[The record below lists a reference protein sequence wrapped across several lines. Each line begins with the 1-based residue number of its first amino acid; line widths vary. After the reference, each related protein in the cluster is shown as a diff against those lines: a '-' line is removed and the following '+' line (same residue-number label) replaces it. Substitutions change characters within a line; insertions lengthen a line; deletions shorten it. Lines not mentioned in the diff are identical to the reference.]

1 MATPRPG
8 NYAEQAKTY
17 DLTRG
22 ASPTVV
28 RAVAK
33 YLGPAEG
40 RPLLDIA
47 GGTGNYA
54 RAFAARGFRVT
65 VIDASPDMLAHAA
78 RKLRPGRTVAG
89 DAQALPFGDGRFEC
103 ATMINAIHL
112 LEDRPRALREARR
125 ILRGGPL
132 VLTAFT
138 RENRMA
144 LFVFD
149 YFGLEEAP
157 AARRIPNAE
166 IEAMLRD
173 AGFDRV
179 EHDAYVYTDTVDG
192 SLNALHTNALHLAGP
207 AYLRNTSFWHA
218 LDEETRRKG
227 LDALARDLRSGV
239 LERRVEDSVRTAVPS
254 GHGTAFAAWPSV

>member
-1 MATPRPG
+1 MPRPG

-28 RAVAK
+28 RAVAR
-33 YLGPAEG
+33 YLGPAQG
-40 RPLLDIA
+40 RSLLDIA
-47 GGTGNYA
+47 Q
-54 RAFAARGFRVT
+54 AFEARGFRVT
-65 VIDASPDMLAHAA
+65 VLDASPDMLAHAA
-78 RKLRPGRTVAG
+78 RKLGPGRSVAC
-89 DAQALPFGDGRFEC
+89 DAQALPFREGRFDG

-112 LEDRPRALREARR
+112 LEDPSQALREARR

-138 RENRMA
+138 RENMA

-149 YFGLEEAP
+149 YFDLEAP
-157 AARRIPNAE
+157 AY
-166 IEAMLRD
+166 
-173 AGFDRV
+173 F
-179 EHDAYVYTDTVDG
+179 YTDTVDG

-239 LERRVEDSVRTAVPS
+239 LERKVEDSVRTAVPS

>member
-1 MATPRPG
+1 MPRPG

-28 RAVAK
+28 RAVAR
-33 YLGPAEG
+33 YLGPAQG
-40 RPLLDIA
+40 RSLLDIA

-54 RAFAARGFRVT
+54 QAFEARGFRVT
-65 VIDASPDMLAHAA
+65 VLDASPDMLAHAA
-78 RKLRPGRTVAG
+78 RKLGPGRSVAC
-89 DAQALPFGDGRFEC
+89 DAQALPFREGRFDG

-112 LEDRPRALREARR
+112 LEDPSQALREARR

-138 RENRMA
+138 RENMA

-149 YFGLEEAP
+149 YFDLEAP
-157 AARRIPNAE
+157 AARRIPEEE

-173 AGFDRV
+173 AGFERV
-179 EHDAYVYTDTVDG
+179 EHEAYVYTDTVDG

-239 LERRVEDSVRTAVPS
+239 LERKVEDSVRTAVPS